1 MDVIGNPEAQRRLR
15 LLGLCKKSDL
25 HNSSSGQE
33 DKKPNLGLA
42 LLFHGPKGI
51 GKAFLAK
58 TWALD
63 VLKKSSRIDVNLW
76 ESHPDL
82 HLFKPQGKLALHTID
97 SMKHLVSQVFL
108 PPTLSTF
115 KVFILQD
122 AERLPDIAANFL
134 LKTLEEPPEDTLF
147 ILTSSDPEKL
157 LTTLKSRCQKV
168 PFFPVDEKEIASWL
182 EQSFEVGSKEA
193 EALAKASRGSPAR
206 ARRLAQ
212 ELSEEFLQTFTVGM
226 RRLFSGDMGLVSMAD
241 FATYLEKHIEDQ
253 KAHLEK
259 ELLARFDDQKERF
272 TPLVAEM
279 QQKQIEG
286 EAALFKSELIDELF
300 ELILFFVRDLSLLQL
315 SQEAPGL
322 EKGLEEYKLFPL
334 PIDMSIAYK
343 KEEVGK
349 WLQSSQLALGTFIQS
364 LAHIENLLIE
374 AKSSLR
380 YSIKL
385 SSSLMRLFLKI

>member
-1 MDVIGNPEAQRRLR
+1 MDVIGNLEAQRRLHS
-15 LLGLCKKSDL
+15 LGLCEKGNVL
-25 HNSSSGQE
+25 NSSVRQE

-122 AERLPDIAANFL
+122 AERLPDTAANFL

-147 ILTSSDPEKL
+147 IVTSSHPEKL
-157 LTTLKSRCQKV
+157 LTTLKSRCEKV
-168 PFFPVDEKEIASWL
+168 PFFSVDEKEIASWL
-182 EQSFEVGSKEA
+182 EHSFEVEGKEA
-193 EALAKASRGSPAR
+193 QALAKASRGSPAR

-212 ELSEEFLQTFTVGM
+212 ELSEEFLQTFTSGM
-226 RRLFSGDMGLVSMAD
+226 QRLFSGDMSLVSMAD

-253 KAHLEK
+253 KTHLEK
-259 ELLARFDDQKERF
+259 ELVARFNDQKERF

-279 QQKQIEG
+279 HQKQIEG

-300 ELILFFVRDLSLLQL
+300 ELILFFVRDLSMAGLNLDVQL
-315 SQEAPGL
+315 EGKSLEA
-322 EKGLEEYKLFPL
+322 YRLFPL
-334 PIDMSIAYK
+334 PIDIRVANAKSVCAHM
-343 KEEVGK
+343 
-349 WLQSSQLALGTFIQS
+349 ALIEP

-385 SSSLMRLFLKI
+385 SSSLMRVFLKI